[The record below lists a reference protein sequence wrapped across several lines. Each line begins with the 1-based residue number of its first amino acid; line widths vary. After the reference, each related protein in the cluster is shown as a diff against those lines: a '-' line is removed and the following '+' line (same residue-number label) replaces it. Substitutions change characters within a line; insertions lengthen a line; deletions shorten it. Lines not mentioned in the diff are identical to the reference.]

1 MPRSSTITARK
12 DLGGVL
18 QGESRQLQWGIVSIL
33 FVLVLLVLL
42 SGLHQFLQLWLWPVW
57 LQTLLDIQYLVGL
70 SAIALLLLLNSAIS
84 NKPDPIDSV
93 VKNLGITAL
102 IWTVARIALVS
113 IYVLLPGQ
121 TYLWR
126 SGNRLL
132 IPVTEGIL
140 PMIFN
145 RLEGQNLLIVNLF
158 LIGILLCLYKRTGL
172 YMESKVSRKIVLLC
186 IAAFVCVVLAISFF
200 SFQYSTLLWLVTV
213 FANVGM
219 IALVCVQNNRK

>member
-12 DLGGVL
+12 DLDGVL
-18 QGESRQLQWGIVSIL
+18 QVESRQRQWAIVASL

-42 SGLHQFLQLWLWPVW
+42 SGFHQFLQLWSWPVW
-57 LQTLLDIQYLVGL
+57 LETLLDMQYLVGL
-70 SAIALLLLLNSAIS
+70 SAIALLLLLNGAVS

-102 IWTVARIALVS
+102 IWTVARIAIVT

-145 RLEGQNLLIVNLF
+145 RLEGQNVLIVNLF
-158 LIGILLCLYKRTGL
+158 LIVILLCLYKRIGL
-172 YMESKVSRKIVLLC
+172 YMVAEVSRKILSLC
-186 IAAFVCVVLAISFF
+186 IGAFVCVVLAITFF
-200 SFQYSTLLWLVTV
+200 SFQYSLLLWLVTV
-213 FANVGM
+213 FTNVGM